1 MKQLEHERDRL
12 RRDQLW
18 IDAAATPLTVQRAS
32 ATDGPTIVALRD
44 HLATWQQRSGI
55 DQWKPGELN
64 ARVIEIEADAGQ
76 WFVVRDPH
84 HQVVAT
90 ARVTNADPHAWG
102 ARGRD
107 GRAGYL
113 HGLMVHRDFAGQG
126 VGSAVLAWVEQFV
139 ADCGRDSVRLDCLA
153 HNRALRAYYRRH
165 GYLDRG
171 VNDFGGDRQWRPVA
185 RFEKP
190 LEQLPGSG
198 GPAG

>member
-1 MKQLEHERDRL
+1 MKQSETERDRL
-12 RRDQLW
+12 RRDQLY
-18 IDAAATPLTVQRAS
+18 IGAAAMPLAVQRAT
-32 ATDGPTIVALRD
+32 AADGPTIVALRD
-44 HLATWQQRSGI
+44 HLARWQQRHGI

-64 ARVIEIEADAGQ
+64 VRLIEIEADAGQ
-76 WFVVRDPH
+76 WFVVRDR
-84 HQVVAT
+84 QAMVAT
-90 ARVTNADPHAWG
+90 ARVTNADPHTWG
-102 ARGRD
+102 ARGQD

-139 ADCGRDSVRLDCLA
+139 TDCGRDSVRLDWLA

-165 GYLDRG
+165 GDLDRG